1 MQMAIHIPPFPS
13 SVMLIFLFLQKE
25 DTLALKYDSSTSRLI
40 IQSVSFNTVAAYVP
54 FLDKWWQQ
62 YLSHNS

>member
-54 FLDKWWQQ
+54 FLDK
-62 YLSHNS
+62 